1 MYIDKL
7 LIFQNHMYVPNL
19 CRMPEIDL
27 LNVAANI
34 PKMKA
39 MKTFQLILVG
49 SHVESA
55 EIATCGY
62 LLKGTSFEPGGV
74 RSAKTTTKQKMVMVG

>member
-1 MYIDKL
+1 MA
-7 LIFQNHMYVPNL
+7 
-19 CRMPEIDL
+19 EIDL

-39 MKTFQLILVG
+39 LKTFQLILVG
-49 SHVESA
+49 SHVESV

-74 RSAKTTTKQKMVMVG
+74 R

>member
-1 MYIDKL
+1 
-7 LIFQNHMYVPNL
+7 
-19 CRMPEIDL
+19 
-27 LNVAANI
+27 
-34 PKMKA
+34 

-49 SHVESA
+49 SHVESV

-74 RSAKTTTKQKMVMVG
+74 RWGSLVSEITGVSVFESALLVCRKVNNMRILMSGCLCRSAKTTTKQKMVMVG